1 MAEPTLGSRP
11 QLKETRMSVL
21 GIANAVI
28 SQFEALASRGNSHQL
43 HHGFQ
48 QLAQDLQSRNLSQ
61 AQSDFAS
68 LQQLLPGNP
77 QNLAVPS
84 ISGTQKTDPLASAV
98 SQLAKDLQSRNLAAA
113 KQAYS
118 TLQQD
123 FQQFALA
130 ASAATSGSTSPN
142 LSLSA

>member
-1 MAEPTLGSRP
+1 
-11 QLKETRMSVL
+11 MSVL

-28 SQFEALASRGNSHQL
+28 SQFEALASHGNSHQL
-43 HHGFQ
+43 HRGFQ
-48 QLAQDLQSRNLSQ
+48 QLAQDLQSGNLSQ

-77 QNLAVPS
+77 ENLPS
-84 ISGTQKTDPLASAV
+84 LSGTQKTDPLASAV
-98 SQLAKDLQSRNLAAA
+98 SQLARDLQFRNLAAA